1 MIFFHFTFFLRG
13 IILRHNITSNV
24 MGGSAFEAL
33 GMLKQ
38 EKGEKRERSELS
50 SEHFMYMVKRVSYY
64 WVQKTEGGSAMMSTI
79 DKTRNASS

>member
-1 MIFFHFTFFLRG
+1 
-13 IILRHNITSNV
+13 

-64 WVQKTEGGSAMMSTI
+64 
-79 DKTRNASS
+79 